1 MFSGDTCQKE
11 IAYGCASTDLFFL
24 QRQPILF
31 LRSAAQLELWRVEI
45 LIVRLVPDTPVESS
59 QAVRFPWKLRE
70 KYKLQHDVEAER
82 RLSGSDTLVLLRFWN
97 ISFGISRAGKYFHW
111 LTSFPVTD

>member
-11 IAYGCASTDLFFL
+11 TAYGCASTALFFL

-70 KYKLQHDVEAER
+70 KYKLQHVEAER
-82 RLSGSDTLVLLRFWN
+82 RLSGSDTLLLLRFWN
-97 ISFGISRAGKYFHW
+97 ILFDWNK
-111 LTSFPVTD
+111 

>member
-1 MFSGDTCQKE
+1 M
-11 IAYGCASTDLFFL
+11 
-24 QRQPILF
+24 
-31 LRSAAQLELWRVEI
+31 EI

-70 KYKLQHDVEAER
+70 KYKLQHVEAER